1 MGKIPG
7 PGFIPTPGEINLS
20 FSPFFKLVYY
30 NDNSNSSEVSIGR
43 SQGSGRWFVQ
53 IGLVL
58 VFSLINLLTIS
69 RVSPPR
75 TTSCEAWFSTFD
87 LCCLKITSTVSK
99 YLVNTTSLQSQRD
112 LAI

>member
-53 IGLVL
+53 IGLVE
-58 VFSLINLLTIS
+58 FSLCNLLTIS

-75 TTSCEAWFSTFD
+75 TTNFEAWFSTFYVF
-87 LCCLKITSTVSK
+87 CLKITSTVSK
-99 YLVNTTSLQSQRD
+99 YLVNTTSLQCQRD